1 MKSDL
6 RLWIRTIVL
15 SFGRVCLILLSA
27 LFQILGVLRC
37 ETLDLDFLLDNYS
50 FFMDPN
56 WIQWMD
62 LNSWFRFA
70 LTMIMLLDILLIKNF
85 YPFETRIKKWFQNPT
100 NLFMKSLQEKGVEM
114 SNQWGEISE
123 ERLCGESTILS
134 LRVNSNL
141 QTARKILLSAL
152 EYEFLSQ
159 FTIEVI
165 RKWTLCFHLFFLQ
178 ILVKLVNQGQF
189 WNLHVMRILNHQYM
203 FDLMKFWLRY
213 SR

>member
-1 MKSDL
+1 
-6 RLWIRTIVL
+6 
-15 SFGRVCLILLSA
+15 
-27 LFQILGVLRC
+27 
-37 ETLDLDFLLDNYS
+37 
-50 FFMDPN
+50 
-56 WIQWMD
+56 
-62 LNSWFRFA
+62 
-70 LTMIMLLDILLIKNF
+70 
-85 YPFETRIKKWFQNPT
+85 
-100 NLFMKSLQEKGVEM
+100 MKSLQEKGVEM

-189 WNLHVMRILNHQYM
+189 WNLHVMRIPNHPLHVWSDEVLAEIFKVEDKVQFSKEKVIEEKSSFKCYIPFVLNC
-203 FDLMKFWLRY
+203 K
-213 SR
+213 